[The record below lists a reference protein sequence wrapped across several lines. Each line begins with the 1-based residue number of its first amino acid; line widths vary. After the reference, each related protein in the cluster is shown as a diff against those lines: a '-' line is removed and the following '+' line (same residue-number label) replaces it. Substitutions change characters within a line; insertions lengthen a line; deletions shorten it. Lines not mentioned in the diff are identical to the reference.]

1 MAVMAVV
8 MEVVAM
14 ARWGRRWERQMAAVA
29 AADVSAG
36 WPADGMVPIGGMGA
50 PPPTV
55 KNDNCARNEQCQLS
69 ANALHDQK
77 ARDISWRI

>member
-1 MAVMAVV
+1 MAIFRAMDLQSDGGLTGRMAV

-55 KNDNCARNEQCQLS
+55 KNDN
-69 ANALHDQK
+69 
-77 ARDISWRI
+77 